1 MEENKKSAVEA
12 DEMQNG
18 KAKTANLGKT
28 DLGLEPNIAA
38 ALCYIP
44 YIGLVVSI
52 VVLLVEKENKFMKFH
67 AFQSLSLMLATWVIS
82 FIVGIFSAALILVA
96 ACLVPFVGLI
106 GLALLV
112 YELYVAYM
120 AYKGEKYMI
129 PVLGEFVEKNFMK

>member
-18 KAKTANLGKT
+18 KTKTANLGKT

-67 AFQSLSLMLATWVIS
+67 AFQSLSLMAATWVAS
-82 FIVGIFSAALILVA
+82 FVVGIFSAALILVA
-96 ACLVPFVGLI
+96 TCLVPFVGLI
-106 GLALLV
+106 GVALLV